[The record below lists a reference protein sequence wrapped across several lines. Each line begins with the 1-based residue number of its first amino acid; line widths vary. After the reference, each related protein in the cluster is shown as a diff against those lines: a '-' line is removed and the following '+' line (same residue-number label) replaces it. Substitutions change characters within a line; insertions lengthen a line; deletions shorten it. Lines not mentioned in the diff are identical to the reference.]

1 MIIKTKHLI
10 LRPFQN
16 GDEFDLLEYLK
27 KVTVNCF
34 IDIKINKIEEAI
46 NEVNKRIKKSEYYF
60 AIVLESENK
69 VIGEIEVDGKSCNF
83 TSKINDT
90 FSPCWILNNKYQG
103 RGYAYEA
110 CLAFN

>member
-10 LRPFQN
+10 LRPFPN

-27 KVTVNCF
+27 EVTVNCF
-34 IDIKINKIEEAI
+34 IDMKINKIEEAI
-46 NEVNKRIKKSEYYF
+46 NEVNERIKKSEYYF

-83 TSKINDT
+83 TSKIYDT

>member
-10 LRPFQN
+10 LRSFQN
-16 GDEFDLLEYLK
+16 GDEFELLEYLK
-27 KVTVNCF
+27 EVTVNCF
-34 IDIKINKIEEAI
+34 IDMKINKIEEAI
-46 NEVNKRIKKSEYYF
+46 NEVNERIKKSEYYF
-60 AIVLESENK
+60 AIVLESKNK

-90 FSPCWILNNKYQG
+90 FSPCWMLNKKYQG
-103 RGYAYEA
+103 RGYAYET